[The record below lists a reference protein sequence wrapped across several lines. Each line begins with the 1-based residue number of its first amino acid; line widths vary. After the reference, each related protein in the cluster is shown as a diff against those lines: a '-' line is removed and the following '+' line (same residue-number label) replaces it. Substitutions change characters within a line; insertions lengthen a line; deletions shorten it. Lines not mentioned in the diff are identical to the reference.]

1 MTHGYHNIFGGGEDW
16 TDLLTSGI
24 AYIEA
29 VAQDWVFGSPAT
41 LPPTPPTTGHAWSRH
56 TSRARRQRDDDEEWL
71 LLQ

>member
-29 VAQDWVFGSPAT
+29 VAQDWVFGTTPPP
-41 LPPTPPTTGHAWSRH
+41 PPTGGGWWRRPT
-56 TSRARRQRDDDEEWL
+56 RRRPRWLDDEEWL
-71 LLQ
+71 LL